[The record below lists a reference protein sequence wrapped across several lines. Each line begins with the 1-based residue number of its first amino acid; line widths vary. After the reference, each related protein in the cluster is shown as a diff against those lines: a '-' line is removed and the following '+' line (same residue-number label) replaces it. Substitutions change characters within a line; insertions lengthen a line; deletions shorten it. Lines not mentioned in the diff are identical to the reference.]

1 MDDEAMVFR
10 DGGLGW
16 EEAST
21 DPTDP
26 PSEASEE
33 ASSTDPPSEAST
45 DPPSSSSS
53 FSGSS
58 TSSSATSASAATI
71 ATVPTEDL
79 YRAVRCRRAFTARSA
94 PPSSASSPRSSSSP
108 SRAFGFEPRSVR
120 FPTSTPRISSATT
133 LATSPFAPVPARAA
147 MATRRAKC
155 DPPPTARASTSASVT
170 VTSTNR
176 AKPFTN
182 CQVAKLYP
190 DPRRRPEPE
199 SRGVGEDAGEGV
211 EFRFSSASFRF
222 SSASFR
228 FSSAS
233 FRFSSASFRF
243 SSASSA
249 SSPARSASRNAT
261 RTPAT
266 RTGMLRCIIAAADA
280 AAPRVDDVSS
290 PVCCLAV
297 AAVRFPLA
305 VLRRPTPFR
314 EGGESAAL
322 GFHPAPYPTPAAHV
336 GEVGSTSRS
345 ASGNAARQLGL
356 DERAV
361 EGAVAAEVSR
371 VRFPAKF
378 PGFAPADS
386 APRLWNPEDWRRRV
400 ARAALPGAPPRKLPS
415 RDSSGLV
422 ASPGRRSR
430 RERPR
435 RRLLT
440 NSASHAKRVKIWPV
454 YRTSSIS
461 RDATAPRSKVT
472 STSLTCR
479 NPTAPT
485 VMPMP
490 RLPKTRTWETRTRTR
505 RGQGGE
511 KEGVAK
517 EVVASGDA

>member
-1 MDDEAMVFR
+1 
-10 DGGLGW
+10 
-16 EEAST
+16 
-21 DPTDP
+21 
-26 PSEASEE
+26 
-33 ASSTDPPSEAST
+33 
-45 DPPSSSSS
+45 
-53 FSGSS
+53 
-58 TSSSATSASAATI
+58 
-71 ATVPTEDL
+71 
-79 YRAVRCRRAFTARSA
+79 
-94 PPSSASSPRSSSSP
+94 
-108 SRAFGFEPRSVR
+108 
-120 FPTSTPRISSATT
+120 
-133 LATSPFAPVPARAA
+133 
-147 MATRRAKC
+147 
-155 DPPPTARASTSASVT
+155 
-170 VTSTNR
+170 
-176 AKPFTN
+176 
-182 CQVAKLYP
+182 
-190 DPRRRPEPE
+190 
-199 SRGVGEDAGEGV
+199 
-211 EFRFSSASFRF
+211 
-222 SSASFR
+222 
-228 FSSAS
+228 
-233 FRFSSASFRF
+233 
-243 SSASSA
+243 
-249 SSPARSASRNAT
+249 
-261 RTPAT
+261 
-266 RTGMLRCIIAAADA
+266 MLRCIIAAADA

-314 EGGESAAL
+314 DGGESAAL
-322 GFHPAPYPTPAAHV
+322 GFL
-336 GEVGSTSRS
+336 S
-345 ASGNAARQLGL
+345 
-356 DERAV
+356 RAV
-361 EGAVAAEVSR
+361 SHPGGPRRRGGVDVAVGVRERGAPTRTRRTRGRRRGRGGGLEGEVSR
-371 VRFPAKF
+371 EVSR
-378 PGFAPADS
+378 FAPAGFRA
-386 APRLWNPEDWRRRV
+386 APGNPEDWRRRV

-511 KEGVAK
+511 KEVVAK

>member
-1 MDDEAMVFR
+1 M
-10 DGGLGW
+10 

-33 ASSTDPPSEAST
+33 ASSTDPPSEASM

-199 SRGVGEDAGEGV
+199 SRGV

-228 FSSAS
+228 FSSL
-233 FRFSSASFRF
+233 
-243 SSASSA
+243 SSA

-305 VLRRPTPFR
+305 VLPRPTPFR
-314 EGGESAAL
+314 DGGESAAL

-517 EVVASGDA
+517 EVVASGDT